1 MSVMEHRSTLG
12 SVLEFHRARL
22 AALDN
27 WSVVQETMAVTDSPV
42 RAISRLLGVTE
53 LGAHSVIAMLR
64 AQRPERA
71 EVAQQVEML
80 ERLQE
85 AAESRN
91 DVRRR
96 CALARSAGRRVLV

>member
-1 MSVMEHRSTLG
+1 MSVMEHKSALG
-12 SVLEFHRARL
+12 SVIEFHRARL

-27 WSVVQETMAVTDSPV
+27 WNLVQETMSVTDNPV
-42 RAISRLLGVTE
+42 RAISGLLGVTH

-64 AQRPERA
+64 AQLPDRA

-85 AAESRN
+85 AAASHS

-96 CALARSAGRRVLV
+96 CTLARSAGRRVLV

>member
-1 MSVMEHRSTLG
+1 MSVMEHKATLG
-12 SVLEFHRARL
+12 SVIEFHRARL

-27 WSVVQETMAVTDSPV
+27 WSLVQETMSVTDNPV
-42 RAISRLLGVTE
+42 RAISRALGVTD

-64 AQRPERA
+64 AHRPERA
-71 EVAQQVEML
+71 EVARQVAML

-85 AAESRN
+85 AAESRD

-96 CALARSAGRRVLV
+96 CTLARSAPRRALV